1 MDKRT
6 KGAGKLSRKLL
17 TILTMAAM
25 PLSGLAVAA
34 GATGPN
40 SVYVEQVGS
49 TNTVTIEQVG
59 GTNTVGG
66 VAGTVTIDASGIST
80 LVATSPSSTNY
91 GTIRGSNNLLS
102 LIQHGNENSAQY
114 DIKGSYNQYS
124 STVTGNGNQTN
135 LVMGN
140 TNTNTTNSGITET
153 ITGNSN
159 MILQTVVGDRIF
171 STIGINGNSNQ
182 VTNELR
188 STNGTVNNT
197 IQGNFNIVNS
207 QQIDSAGSVGHQLV
221 LSTVGD
227 YNSITT
233 QQQGTNDTTFN
244 ISTSGN
250 HNTITV
256 RSSSSAIATPMT
268 AIVR

>member
-1 MDKRT
+1 M
-6 KGAGKLSRKLL
+6 
-17 TILTMAAM
+17 MAAM
-25 PLSGLAVAA
+25 PLSGLALAA

-66 VAGTVTIDASGIST
+66 VAGTVTVDST
-80 LVATSPSSTNY
+80 GTTSLTPTAPSSTNY
-91 GTIRGSNNLLS
+91 GTIRGSNNILS
-102 LIQHGNENSAQY
+102 LFQHGNDNSAQY

-124 STVTGNGNQTN
+124 SSVTGNSNQTN
-135 LVMGN
+135 LVMGSL
-140 TNTNTTNSGITET
+140 NTNTTNSTVTET

-159 MILQTVVGDRIF
+159 TVLQTVVGDRIT
-171 STIGINGNSNQ
+171 STIGITGNSNQ
-182 VTNELR
+182 VTNELK

-207 QQIDSAGSVGHQLV
+207 QQIDAAGSVGHQLV

-233 QQQGTNDTTFN
+233 QQQGTNDTTLN
-244 ISTSGN
+244 ISTNGN

-256 RSSSSAIATPMT
+256 RSSSSAIVNPMT